1 MDSIAFRPGTAG
13 DIDALVP
20 VVRDFHTDEG
30 IAWNE
35 ASLRTALADLLAH
48 PHHGRLLLV
57 ERDGVLAGYL
67 VIGFCFSLEFG
78 GRFGLL
84 DELYLLPQ
92 ARGGGLGRRA
102 LEEAADVCRREG
114 LRALRLE
121 VDNANARAQGV
132 YLQNGYAAHPR
143 QVMTRWLDR

>member
-1 MDSIAFRPGTAG
+1 MVDIVFRTGTGA

-20 VVRDFHTDEG
+20 VIRDFHSDEG
-30 IAWNE
+30 IPWNE
-35 ASLRTALADLLAH
+35 ARLRAALGDLLAH
-48 PHHGRLLLV
+48 PHNGRLLLV
-57 ERDGVLAGYL
+57 ERDGALAGYI
-67 VIGFCFSLEFG
+67 VVGFCFSLEFG

-102 LEEAADVCRREG
+102 LDEAAELCRREG

-121 VDNANARAQGV
+121 VNNDNLRAQGV
-132 YLQNGYAAHPR
+132 YLQNGYHPHPR
-143 QVMTRWLDR
+143 QLMTRWLDR

>member
-1 MDSIAFRPGTAG
+1 MTGIVFRTGTPT
-13 DIDALVP
+13 DIDTLVP
-20 VVRDFHTDEG
+20 VVRDFHADEG
-30 IAWNE
+30 IPWDE

-57 ERDGVLAGYL
+57 ERNGVFAGYL

-102 LEEAADVCRREG
+102 LEEAADLCRREG

-121 VDNANARAQGV
+121 VDNDNTRAQGV

-143 QVMTRWLDR
+143 QLMTRWLDR

>member
-1 MDSIAFRPGTAG
+1 MDDVGFRPGTRR

-20 VVRDFHTDEG
+20 MVRDFHADEG

-35 ASLRTALADLLAH
+35 ASLRAALADLLSD
-48 PHHGRLLLV
+48 PHNGRLLLV
-57 ERDGVLAGYL
+57 ERDGNLAGYC

-84 DELYLLPQ
+84 DELYLRPQ

-102 LEEAADVCRREG
+102 LEEAADLCRREG

-121 VDNANARAQGV
+121 VGNDNARAHGV
-132 YLQNGYAAHPR
+132 YLRNGYAAHPR
-143 QVMTRWLDR
+143 TLMTRWLDR

>member
-1 MDSIAFRPGTAG
+1 MTGIVFRTGTHA

-20 VVRDFHTDEG
+20 VVRDFHADEG

-57 ERDGVLAGYL
+57 ERDGALAGYL

-84 DELYLLPQ
+84 DVRYLLPP
-92 ARGGGLGRRA
+92 ARGGGLGRRG

-121 VDNANARAQGV
+121 VDNGNARAQGV

-143 QVMTRWLDR
+143 QLMTRWLDR